1 VDHELLLRLHGLQSV
16 RRLLPFFWRYKV
28 GFGLAIVFLAVS
40 ALASLAIPSVLGRV
54 IDRGLLTEDSGVVGR
69 YAGLILLLGAA
80 TAVANGARLYFVSI
94 VGERLIAD
102 LRSAIFSHLIVMD
115 TRFFD
120 RHRVGELTVL
130 LTNDVGAIRG
140 AVGVTSSIALRS
152 AITIAGAFVLM
163 LITSPIMTL
172 AAAVA
177 GPALLLPMLA
187 FSRRIRGLSRRSR
200 DAVAELSAIATET
213 LAANRTVKSFLQ
225 EPVQIE
231 AYRLKGQVSLEV
243 EAGRL
248 LARSVLMAL
257 ITFVGTASLVFILW
271 WGSRQVFAGTISA
284 GQLTQFLAYGLMAA
298 AALTNLSE
306 VLGSFQAVLGSTER
320 LVEVLDTQPDIRS
333 PARPAPMPSPPLGV
347 LRLDDVS
354 FGYGADDD
362 EAVLRNVSFAVE
374 AGTTTALVGPSGAGK
389 STIFALLQRFYDVTG
404 GSVAIDGVDVR
415 SADLAVLRSRMAL
428 VDQDPVIFAGT
439 IADNIRFGKPN
450 ATDAEIVAAA
460 RAALVDVF
468 AEEFPKGYATWV
480 GERGVTLS
488 GGQKQRLAIAR
499 AILKNAP
506 ILLLDEATSALDA
519 QSEHLVQLALKR
531 LRQGR
536 TTLVIAH
543 RLATIRDADTILVV
557 EQGRIVDRGSHDEL
571 VQRGGR
577 YADLAKLQFR
587 LSDAMPAELALH

>member
-1 VDHELLLRLHGLQSV
+1 VDQQLLFRLHGLQSV
-16 RRLLPFFWRYKV
+16 RRLLPFLWKYKV
-28 GFGLAIVFLAVS
+28 GFALALAFLSAS
-40 ALASLAIPSVLGRV
+40 ALSTLAIPSVLGRV
-54 IDRGLLTEDSGVVGR
+54 IDHGLLTADSAVVGQ
-69 YAGLILLLGAA
+69 YAWLIILLGAV
-80 TAVANGARLYFVSI
+80 TAIANGARLYFVSI

-102 LRSAIFSHLIVMD
+102 LRSTVFSHLTMMD

-152 AITIAGAFVLM
+152 LITIGGAFVLM
-163 LITSPIMTL
+163 LLTSPIMTL
-172 AAAVA
+172 AAVVA
-177 GPALLLPMLA
+177 GPALLLPILI
-187 FSRRIRGLSRRSR
+187 FSRRIRGLSRQSR

-225 EPVQIE
+225 EPTQIE
-231 AYRLKGQVSLEV
+231 AYRLKGRVSLEV

-248 LARSVLMAL
+248 VARSVLMAL

-271 WGSRQVFAGTISA
+271 WGSKQVFAGTISA

-298 AALTNLSE
+298 GALTNLSE
-306 VLGSFQAVLGSTER
+306 VMGSVQSVLGSTER
-320 LVEVLDTQPDIRS
+320 LVEVLDTTPAIRS
-333 PARPAPMPSPPLGV
+333 PARPTPMPEPPLGV

-354 FGYGADDD
+354 FAYGAGEG
-362 EAVLRNVSFAVE
+362 EAVLRDVSFAVE

-404 GSVAIDGVDVR
+404 GAVAIDGVDVR
-415 SADLAVLRSRMAL
+415 KAELATLRSRMA
-428 VDQDPVIFAGT
+428 VVEQDPVIFAGT

-450 ATDAEIVAAA
+450 ATEDEIVAAA

-543 RLATIRDADTILVV
+543 RLATIRDADTIIVV

-577 YADLAKLQFR
+577 YADLARLQFR
-587 LSDAMPAELALH
+587 HSDSPAELAFH

>member
-1 VDHELLLRLHGLQSV
+1 
-16 RRLLPFFWRYKV
+16 
-28 GFGLAIVFLAVS
+28 
-40 ALASLAIPSVLGRV
+40 
-54 IDRGLLTEDSGVVGR
+54 
-69 YAGLILLLGAA
+69 
-80 TAVANGARLYFVSI
+80 
-94 VGERLIAD
+94 
-102 LRSAIFSHLIVMD
+102 M
-115 TRFFD
+115 
-120 RHRVGELTVL
+120 
-130 LTNDVGAIRG
+130 
-140 AVGVTSSIALRS
+140 
-152 AITIAGAFVLM
+152 
-163 LITSPIMTL
+163 
-172 AAAVA
+172 
-177 GPALLLPMLA
+177 
-187 FSRRIRGLSRRSR
+187 
-200 DAVAELSAIATET
+200 
-213 LAANRTVKSFLQ
+213 
-225 EPVQIE
+225 
-231 AYRLKGQVSLEV
+231 SLEA

-248 LARSVLMAL
+248 IARSVLMGL

-271 WGSRQVFAGTISA
+271 WGSRQVFDGAISA

-298 AALTNLSE
+298 GALTNLSE
-306 VLGSFQAVLGSTER
+306 VMGSVQTVLGSTER
-320 LVEVLDTQPDIRS
+320 LVEVLDTEPAIRS
-333 PARPAPMPSPPLGV
+333 PARPAPLPEPPRGV

-354 FGYGADDD
+354 FGYGAGEG

-404 GSVAIDGVDVR
+404 GVVAIDGVDVR
-415 SADLAVLRSRMAL
+415 KADLATLRSRVAL
-428 VDQDPVIFAGT
+428 VEQDPVIFAGT

-450 ATDAEIVAAA
+450 ATDGEIVAAA

-519 QSEHLVQLALKR
+519 QSEHLVQLALRR

-543 RLATIRDADTILVV
+543 RLATIRDADTILVL
-557 EQGRIVDRGSHDEL
+557 EQGRIIDRGSHDEL
-571 VQRGGR
+571 VRRGGR

-587 LSDAMPAELALH
+587 LSEAAPAELAIH